1 MDRARILRPLLFL
14 LLLLVVFIG
23 VAAYALSQKGLLTRE
38 TFDLLSASLPGLR
51 DTEMPVVE
59 MPGLNGSILKKERRL
74 EEESKRLERLAA
86 RLEIQHKEFEAERA
100 LIEEQLKALEP
111 KPEPEPEP
119 EPEPGPSDEL
129 IKLAKLYEGMP
140 PDEAATI
147 LENLPNET
155 VARLILLMR
164 RRSAAMIMESMDP
177 GKAAEVSILLISE
190 QDEVSG

>member
-1 MDRARILRPLLFL
+1 MDRPRIIRPLLFL

-51 DTEMPVVE
+51 DTAMPVVE
-59 MPGLNGSILKKERRL
+59 MPGLNGSILKKERQL
-74 EEESKRLERLAA
+74 EEESKKLERLTA
-86 RLEIQHKEFEAERA
+86 RLEMQHKEFEAERA
-100 LIEEQLKALEP
+100 LIEEQLRALEP
-111 KPEPEPEP
+111 KQEPEPEQ
-119 EPEPGPSDEL
+119 EPGPSDEL
-129 IKLAKLYEGMP
+129 VKLAKLYEGMP

-177 GKAAEVSILLISE
+177 GKAADISGLLISE
-190 QDEVSG
+190 QDGVSG